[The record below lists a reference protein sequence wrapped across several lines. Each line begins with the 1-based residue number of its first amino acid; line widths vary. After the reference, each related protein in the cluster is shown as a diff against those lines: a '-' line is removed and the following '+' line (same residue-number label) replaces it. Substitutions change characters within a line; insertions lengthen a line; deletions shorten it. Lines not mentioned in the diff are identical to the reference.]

1 MQQSQAQ
8 RQTFDQVCGTGN
20 GAGVMKGLGMY
31 ILLLL
36 SLIAAVIF

>member
-1 MQQSQAQ
+1 MQRSQVE
-8 RQTFDQVCGTGN
+8 REIYDEICGGGS
-20 GAGVMKGLGMY
+20 GAGVMKGLRMY